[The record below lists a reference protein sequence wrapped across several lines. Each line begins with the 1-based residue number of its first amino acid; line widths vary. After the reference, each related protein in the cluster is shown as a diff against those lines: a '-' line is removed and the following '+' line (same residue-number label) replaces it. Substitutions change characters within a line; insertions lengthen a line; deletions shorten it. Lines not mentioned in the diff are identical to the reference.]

1 MRRPVRTAALLAF
14 VLAVACG
21 PGAKQ
26 RFLDTSLKSLN
37 AAMSG
42 VEAWDETEQQR
53 IVDRATSFEE
63 GQAQLATHRERR
75 QRIIKAATLA
85 YSALALVAIEPEPAN
100 LAAASAAVVQFVQ
113 LVREFTG
120 GAP

>member
-1 MRRPVRTAALLAF
+1 MRRPVRTAALL
-14 VLAVACG
+14 VLALVAACG

-42 VEAWDETEQQR
+42 VEAWDETEQKR
-53 IVDRATSFEE
+53 IVDRATSFDE
-63 GQAQLATHRERR
+63 GQAQLTAHRERR
-75 QRIIKAATLA
+75 QKIVKAATLA

-100 LAAASAAVVQFVQ
+100 FAAASAAVVHFVQ

-120 GAP
+120 GVP